1 VKPLALVIVVG
12 CAGTAP
18 PPVEPA
24 GAIVH
29 EEATPVACIA
39 AGFYNVTVD
48 LTHAQITQVSTRMA
62 EWCKSMLM
70 AVPAA
75 QMNTMRIAYEDSA
88 LTVRW
93 PPSRTVHA
101 TATSAC
107 AFAIADQP
115 IPVTFTF
122 AGSAAEGIATYSLG
136 TANHPDENC
145 TATNAKLVLERAG
158 D

>member
-1 VKPLALVIVVG
+1 MVHDDGV
-12 CAGTAP
+12 P
-18 PPVEPA
+18 P
-24 GAIVH
+24 
-29 EEATPVACIA
+29 ACIA
-39 AGFYNVTVD
+39 AGAYHVTVD
-48 LTHAQITQVSTRMA
+48 LTHAQITQANAGDT

-75 QMNTMRIAYEDSA
+75 QMSAMRIAYEDSA

-93 PPSRTVHA
+93 PPSRIVHA

-107 AFAIADQP
+107 AFAISDAP

-122 AGSAAEGIATYSLG
+122 AGSAAEGLATYSLG
-136 TANHPDENC
+136 TASHPDETC
-145 TATNAKLVLERAG
+145 TATNAKLFLERAG